1 MKINEI
7 YIGQLLIVKK
17 LEEIPDEVN
26 DNMKPWCGIVV
37 KVATIDRDTN
47 APHGPEI
54 IHLEECLDEDWFVED
69 FERESSYQPVKPPGY
84 PFYTPSGVN
93 PSKINPNKA
102 FKAKKCGAP
111 KKTWKITE
119 NITSTGRIDSGSEIT
134 LEINRKVEEKK
145 VIEFN
150 RETKQ
155 YEYVELD
162 SGVKIINATPTQ
174 LENTDFFTYTF
185 TAGCA
190 ATIKKNE

>member
-119 NITSTGRIDSGSEIT
+119 QGSSTGRIDFEKILFSENKNIKCEDMIFTVTMGDGSS
-134 LEINRKVEEKK
+134 
-145 VIEFN
+145 
-150 RETKQ
+150 TK
-155 YEYVELD
+155 
-162 SGVKIINATPTQ
+162 
-174 LENTDFFTYTF
+174 ENL
-185 TAGCA
+185 
-190 ATIKKNE
+190 